1 MKKRKKTSLRK
12 KLTVSM
18 ILFALVMVL
27 AIGVLISVRYFTYR
41 MTSYE
46 RTAFDYSR
54 TAAGF
59 IDGDRIKDYL
69 ETGEKDEYY
78 YEIRDYL
85 NVARRETDIE
95 YYYVIVP
102 MEDEFVYIWDAEEL
116 ENTENPDG
124 YDLGYREKYSSE
136 SSSS

>member
-46 RTAFDYSR
+46 RTEQSN
-54 TAAGF
+54 
-59 IDGDRIKDYL
+59 
-69 ETGEKDEYY
+69 TG
-78 YEIRDYL
+78 
-85 NVARRETDIE
+85 
-95 YYYVIVP
+95 
-102 MEDEFVYIWDAEEL
+102 
-116 ENTENPDG
+116 
-124 YDLGYREKYSSE
+124 
-136 SSSS
+136 